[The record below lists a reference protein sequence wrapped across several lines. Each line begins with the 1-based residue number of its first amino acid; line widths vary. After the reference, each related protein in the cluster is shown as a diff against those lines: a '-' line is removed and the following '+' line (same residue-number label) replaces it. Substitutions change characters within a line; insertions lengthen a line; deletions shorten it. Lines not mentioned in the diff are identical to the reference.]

1 MPAERH
7 RKAAVA
13 AVIGSTVVPS
23 LRVIWKRQGAKFG
36 MPHTRCRV

>member
-13 AVIGSTVVPS
+13 AVNGSTVVPA
-23 LRVIWKRQGAKFG
+23 IWKRQGAKFG
-36 MPHTRCRV
+36 MPRTRCRV